1 MKLFLTISGILFLCV
16 IVVSSVIYAT
26 IGVLPTQQSST
37 EATVPSQDSVL
48 KKKKKSCSCCPTRE
62 ERMRRAKHLR
72 EKMEQAWAEQE
83 QAKHESTKTP

>member
-16 IVVSSVIYAT
+16 IVAAFVIYGT

-48 KKKKKSCSCCPTRE
+48 KKRKNLVVAVQLARNGGDG
-62 ERMRRAKHLR
+62 
-72 EKMEQAWAEQE
+72 Q
-83 QAKHESTKTP
+83 STSGKRWSKPG